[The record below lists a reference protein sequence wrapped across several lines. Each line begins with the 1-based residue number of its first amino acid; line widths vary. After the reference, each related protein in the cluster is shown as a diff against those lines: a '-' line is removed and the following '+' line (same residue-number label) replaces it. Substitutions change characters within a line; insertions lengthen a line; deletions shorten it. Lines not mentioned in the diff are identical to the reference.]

1 MGRKR
6 VSEPEIEVA
15 TRAVARETAR
25 EPEIVPEGDY
35 AGMRTEDVM
44 RALTE
49 QVHETI
55 GDVSIEVAGAT
66 LDQVMGEYLMAAQHA
81 KGDEYAKECGIR
93 FCQTALPYALLPI
106 EVRLT
111 YGEARRVRGGQS

>member
-6 VSEPEIEVA
+6 VSEPEIA
-15 TRAVARETAR
+15 NAARAVAREAAR

-49 QVHETI
+49 QVHDVV
-55 GDVSIEVAGAT
+55 GDVSVEVAGAA
-66 LDQVMGEYLMAAQHA
+66 LDTVLGEYLMAAQHA
-81 KGDEYAKECGIR
+81 KGDQYAKECGIR

-111 YGEARRVRGGQS
+111 YGEARRVRGK

>member
-6 VSEPEIEVA
+6 ASEPEITAA
-15 TRAVARETAR
+15 TRAVARETVH

-44 RALTE
+44 RALSE
-49 QVHETI
+49 QVHDTL

-66 LDQVMGEYLMAAQHA
+66 LDTVLGEYLMAAQHT
-81 KGDEYAKECGIR
+81 KGDEYAKESAIR

-106 EVRLT
+106 EIKLT
-111 YGEARRVRGGQS
+111 YAQARRVRGG